1 MKTAFVTSL
10 GCKVNQYEVELFIEK
25 LEDNGFVV
33 FPHPEGVDVCIVN
46 TCAVTAIASR
56 KSRQMIRKLR
66 KMNPNALVI
75 AVGCHSKEDYQKLE
89 QSGADIVLNNQQKS
103 DFMRYIVEDNIKGDF
118 SNQGNGD
125 GVFLKETIKC
135 FLTERTR
142 AYVKVQDGCDQVCSY
157 CLIPSMRGVSIRSKP
172 PELVVQEV
180 KSLVSRGYKEIVF
193 TGINLGRYGA
203 HMDFDLATMLKNVDS
218 LTGDFRI
225 RLSSINVEHITDE
238 LLKFIRTAERMCP
251 HLHIPIQSG
260 SDKILSLMNRHYYVD
275 DAREAFAKLRDMNEH
290 FSITTDIIV
299 GFPGETLGEFSK
311 TLKFIEESEFS
322 RVHVFKYSPRP
333 NTLASKLSYQIP
345 ADEKN
350 RRTLVASQLA
360 DEVSY
365 KWRKK
370 NVGKLRHVL
379 VEKKDGDICW
389 GYDEYYVKHEFVGG
403 RIGSME
409 SVVVKKVNRSGVVSK
424 NASLQK
430 KMA

>member
-1 MKTAFVTSL
+1 
-10 GCKVNQYEVELFIEK
+10 
-25 LEDNGFVV
+25 
-33 FPHPEGVDVCIVN
+33 
-46 TCAVTAIASR
+46 
-56 KSRQMIRKLR
+56 MIRKLR

-203 HMDFDLATMLKNVDS
+203 HMDFDLATMLKDVDS

-345 ADEKN
+345 VDEKN
-350 RRTLVASQLA
+350 RRTLVASQLV